1 MGRRARCPNC
11 NALNDVPLTECDVCD
26 WTLNTDHD

>member
-1 MGRRARCPNC
+1 MPDRARCPNC

-26 WTLNTDHD
+26 WTLDT